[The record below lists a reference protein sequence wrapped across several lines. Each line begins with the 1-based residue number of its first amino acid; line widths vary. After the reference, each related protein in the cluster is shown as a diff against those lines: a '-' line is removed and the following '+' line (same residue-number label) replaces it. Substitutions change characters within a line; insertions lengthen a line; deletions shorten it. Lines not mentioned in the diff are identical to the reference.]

1 MILKFLLNTR
11 MTWMVLIKKI
21 EECNSNKKRK
31 ILIALDDMTADMF
44 ADKKTIQ
51 YNCIIYQK

>member
-11 MTWMVLIKKI
+11 MTWMVLIKNI
-21 EECNSNKKRK
+21 EEYNSNKKHK

-51 YNCIIYQK
+51 YN